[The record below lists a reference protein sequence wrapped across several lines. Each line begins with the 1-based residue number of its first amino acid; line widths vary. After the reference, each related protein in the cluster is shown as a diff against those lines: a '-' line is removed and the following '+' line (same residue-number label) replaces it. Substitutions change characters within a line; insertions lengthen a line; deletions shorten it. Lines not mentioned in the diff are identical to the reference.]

1 MNFQE
6 FDETIDNITNEVE
19 NEEEYLREGEEEQLS
34 YKSRETKEIKIRHY
48 CCGRYIKNSFMVA
61 CDICDDW
68 LHVNCI
74 NYSNGLATVTVTY
87 VCQRCIYYNFLG
99 VISFL
104 HYQIKKESVE
114 RL

>member
-1 MNFQE
+1 
-6 FDETIDNITNEVE
+6 
-19 NEEEYLREGEEEQLS
+19 
-34 YKSRETKEIKIRHY
+34 
-48 CCGRYIKNSFMVA
+48 MVA